1 MSQSTVA
8 AVRAKYPTPLAD
20 THATF
25 LLEVAAALGLGLVSK
40 TQGTRITL
48 PSGQEVSQDV
58 VMSADG
64 DAWDIL
70 SDGEGAATPV
80 FNQIDPIDIAR
91 YIAVP
96 STGHTEESPVDPP
109 VDPPTPAPTVD
120 LQPVLLGI
128 DQLKSM
134 VTASVNFEN
143 FTGTQLSDLNTR
155 IENLEAVVLAL
166 FQREFPAYT
175 GRLSFTGAMRFTP
188 EVKKS

>member
-8 AVRAKYPTPLAD
+8 TIRAKYPTPLAD
-20 THATF
+20 THAAF

-58 VMSADG
+58 VMSPFG
-64 DAWDIL
+64 KAWDIL
-70 SDGEGAATPV
+70 SDGEGTATPV

-91 YIAVP
+91 YIAVTP
-96 STGHTEESPVDPP
+96 ASQPEEPP
-109 VDPPTPAPTVD
+109 VVTPTPTPAVD

-188 EVKKS
+188 EVKRS